1 MSIIIVKLLPPII
14 GGIIGWITNAIA
26 IWMLFHPYKEWH
38 VLGCRIPLTP
48 GLIPSRINE
57 LADSVAK
64 VIARYL
70 FTQDEWL
77 KLVDSLELD
86 DKAVD
91 ELFERIKSVVR
102 LRALKFTPL
111 YFFKGKVKEILGNE
125 LRKILK
131 KHLKNILLKTKGEEV
146 EASVEALIRERI
158 LREFAPQ
165 HIEKVIYEVCKT
177 ELRYIMLFGGILGV
191 VIGLVHGTIVYF

>member
-1 MSIIIVKLLPPII
+1 MPVPVPIITKLLPPII

-38 VLGCRIPLTP
+38 ILGYRIPLTP

-57 LADSVAK
+57 LADSIAK

-77 KLVDSLELD
+77 RLADSLELD

-91 ELFERIKSVVR
+91 ELFEKIKVVIR
-102 LRALKFTPL
+102 LRILKLTPF
-111 YFFKGKVKEILGNE
+111 YFFREKAKEILRNE
-125 LRKILK
+125 LRKIIK
-131 KHLKNILLKTKGEEV
+131 RHLRNILLKTKGEEI
-146 EASVEALIRERI
+146 ESNVEALIRERI
-158 LREFAPQ
+158 LKEFAPQ
-165 HIEKVIYEVCKT
+165 RIEKVVYQVCKT
-177 ELRYIMLFGGILGV
+177 ELRYIMMFGGMLGV
-191 VIGLVHGTIVYF
+191 IIGLVIPL